1 MSFHVPRINL
11 RLWINMLRRA
21 GFSLQSAE
29 EIAHP
34 LNDDL
39 AQGAS
44 NKHVDDRI
52 HALERRLML
61 FMLAV
66 AAIAITIA
74 QLIDHFLG

>member
-21 GFSLQSAE
+21 GFSLQSAQ
-29 EIAHP
+29 EI
-34 LNDDL
+34 

-66 AAIAITIA
+66 AALAITIA
-74 QLIDHFLG
+74 QLIDHFLS

>member
-1 MSFHVPRINL
+1 
-11 RLWINMLRRA
+11 MLRHA
-21 GFSLQSAE
+21 GFSPQSVE
-29 EIAHP
+29 QIAHQ

-39 AQGAS
+39 TQGAS

-66 AAIAITIA
+66 AALAITIV
-74 QLIDHFLG
+74 QLIDRFLS

>member
-1 MSFHVPRINL
+1 
-11 RLWINMLRRA
+11 MLRRA
-21 GFSLQSAE
+21 GFSLQSVE
-29 EIAHP
+29 QIAHQ

-52 HALERRLML
+52 QALERRLML

-66 AAIAITIA
+66 AALAITIV
-74 QLIDHFLG
+74 QLIDRFLS

>member
-1 MSFHVPRINL
+1 MTFHAPRINL

-21 GFSLQSAE
+21 GFSPQSAQ
-29 EIAHP
+29 EIA
-34 LNDDL
+34 
-39 AQGAS
+39 QGVS

-66 AAIAITIA
+66 AALAITIV
-74 QLIDHFLG
+74 QLIDRFIG